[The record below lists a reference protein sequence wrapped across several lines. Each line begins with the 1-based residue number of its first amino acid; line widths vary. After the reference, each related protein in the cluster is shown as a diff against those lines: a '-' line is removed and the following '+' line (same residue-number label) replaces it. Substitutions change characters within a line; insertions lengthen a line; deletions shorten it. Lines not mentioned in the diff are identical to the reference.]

1 MKRSVSITLAVML
14 AAALLLSIAFQANA
28 QANRIEVEFYENDC
42 LTGIGDMWE
51 EGQVLHMRNVTHTNF
66 NYSDSPYMK
75 GINTTVAD
83 AEFNLKTGSVVI
95 RGTSSI
101 QPYGINGTWE
111 GTWTFIGNN
120 GVLKGE
126 AIAHGTGDL
135 FGKTLFLN
143 LYDAPPDPDLAEI
156 CQGIDALPES
166 TGFAKGYI
174 LDTGRP

>member
-1 MKRSVSITLAVML
+1 MITMAVML
-14 AAALLLSIAFQANA
+14 AAALLSLAFQANA
-28 QANRIEVEFYENDC
+28 QANRIEVEFCENDC
-42 LTGIGDMWE
+42 LTGIGEMWE
-51 EGQVLHMRNVTHTNF
+51 EGQLLHMRSVTHTNF
-66 NYSDSPYMK
+66 NVSDSRYLN

-95 RGTSSI
+95 RGTSSV
-101 QPYGINGTWE
+101 QPDGINGTWE
-111 GTWTFIGNN
+111 GTWTFIANN

-135 FGKTLFLN
+135 LGKTLFLN

-156 CQGIDALPES
+156 CQDIDALSEG
-166 TGFAKGYI
+166 TGFAKGYV